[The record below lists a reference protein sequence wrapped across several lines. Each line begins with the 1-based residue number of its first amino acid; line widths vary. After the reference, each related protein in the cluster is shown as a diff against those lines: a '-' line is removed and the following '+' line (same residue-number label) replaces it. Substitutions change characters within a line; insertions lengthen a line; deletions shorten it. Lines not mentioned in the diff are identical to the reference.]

1 MSFELYLQSFFKGEF
16 AGIPRERIREAF
28 GTHLDETEAN
38 HWRVRYDDANS
49 SDIYLT
55 AASARNGFSSPQP
68 VQRLVFAP
76 LRCASRWPLRS
87 RGS

>member
-55 AASARNGFSSPQP
+55 AASARPEF
-68 VQRLVFAP
+68 VQGLMVHRPCADRRL
-76 LRCASRWPLRS
+76 WDT
-87 RGS
+87 